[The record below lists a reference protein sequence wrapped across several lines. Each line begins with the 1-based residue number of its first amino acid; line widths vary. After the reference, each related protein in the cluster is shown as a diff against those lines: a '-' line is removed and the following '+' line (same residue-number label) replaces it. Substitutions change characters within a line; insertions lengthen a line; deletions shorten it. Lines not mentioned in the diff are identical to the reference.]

1 VTTPIEMKA
10 LDASYGPFRA
20 LFAIDFTLV
29 QGETTA
35 LLGPNGAGKT
45 TLARVISGLVPVT
58 AGSLWINGKE
68 ANAWPMW
75 KRRRAGVLHI
85 PEGRGVFSTLSV
97 EENLKIALVV
107 HPLSDRSELLAETF
121 ARYPL
126 LRDRR
131 RMKAGALSG
140 GQQQL
145 LSLAPAI
152 VTPPLVLIVD
162 EPSQGLDPSS
172 VEEVYESMSSLKG
185 AGVTM
190 LIIEQQIN
198 RILTFADRAVVLDH
212 GSVSFTGNPSDAT
225 AALEA
230 GLSGDS

>member
-1 VTTPIEMKA
+1 
-10 LDASYGPFRA
+10 
-20 LFAIDFTLV
+20 
-29 QGETTA
+29 
-35 LLGPNGAGKT
+35 
-45 TLARVISGLVPVT
+45 
-58 AGSLWINGKE
+58 
-68 ANAWPMW
+68 
-75 KRRRAGVLHI
+75 
-85 PEGRGVFSTLSV
+85 
-97 EENLKIALVV
+97 
-107 HPLSDRSELLAETF
+107 
-121 ARYPL
+121 
-126 LRDRR
+126 
-131 RMKAGALSG
+131 MKAGALSG

-172 VEEVYESMSSLKG
+172 VEEVYESMSSLKE

>member
-1 VTTPIEMKA
+1 MKA

-20 LFAIDFTLV
+20 LFTIDFTLV

-107 HPLSDRSELLAETF
+107 HPRSDRSELLAETF

-172 VEEVYESMSSLKG
+172 VEEVYESMSSLKE